1 VSSKKAPP
9 GLRPVAWL
17 LKQVQSAMR
26 TAIDEALA
34 PLGLTAAQAGVLS
47 ALAYGAHL
55 SNADLARESFVTPQS
70 TVELLRTLEKR
81 GLIVRRPHPS
91 GGRSMP
97 AELTPEGS
105 KQLLAVHLA
114 MREVEERLLRAL
126 GAEERK
132 YLRVLLESCL
142 ASIRTEPA
150 AG

>member
-1 VSSKKAPP
+1 
-9 GLRPVAWL
+9 
-17 LKQVQSAMR
+17 MR